1 MSNLAPPKITRLA
14 SGSYA
19 IGDWRIMRSTR
30 MGITLWFVWIDG
42 TLTKN
47 VWYDVNTSSFPNLRD
62 AKNHIT
68 NMEESKMNTKTAPIE
83 GLTRCECGS
92 KYWDGNRCHSCGDK
106 YPTNMTSQIKTKVDR
121 GQPNRHT
128 DTAPNPNQG
137 EIKMSI
143 TVTTTKRE
151 EQLQRDET
159 TWETYILL
167 GNWVEVAK
175 QMNYAN
181 GSCARRAGMRH
192 ALRNGLVVESTASPS
207 AD

>member
-1 MSNLAPPKITRLA
+1 
-14 SGSYA
+14 
-19 IGDWRIMRSTR
+19 
-30 MGITLWFVWIDG
+30 
-42 TLTKN
+42 
-47 VWYDVNTSSFPNLRD
+47 
-62 AKNHIT
+62 
-68 NMEESKMNTKTAPIE
+68 
-83 GLTRCECGS
+83 
-92 KYWDGNRCHSCGDK
+92 
-106 YPTNMTSQIKTKVDR
+106 
-121 GQPNRHT
+121 
-128 DTAPNPNQG
+128 
-137 EIKMSI
+137 MSI